1 MGNITLI
8 QIAEAIGVLSVI
20 VGAYLKIR
28 KMMTNCYNE
37 KVAIKFDEVDE
48 KFDEVYKKFKEM
60 RKEIEELDRRLTDVE
75 RKRDQ
80 YERELGDSKRERGI
94 LARGELSALKILR
107 AMLDKSQLDQD
118 ELAESIKEIE
128 EYVFEKSHD

>member
-1 MGNITLI
+1 MENITMGEIESTLKFIAGIIGSLI
-8 QIAEAIGVLSVI
+8 TIYAVFSKW
-20 VGAYLKIR
+20 YKYKI
-28 KMMTNCYNE
+28 TN
-37 KVAIKFDEVDE
+37 KFDKVDE
-48 KFDEVYKKFKEM
+48 KFNEVYKKFKEVCE
-60 RKEIEELDRRLTDVE
+60 KIEELDIRLTDVE

-80 YERELGDSKRERGI
+80 YERELGDSKKERGI

-128 EYVFEKSHD
+128 EYVFEKSH